1 MAANILTSEPTSRQT
16 RYPPLLYEM
25 LLREDRRRMD
35 LEGIM
40 LSMIP
45 LAFAA
50 TLTAFDAHA
59 QVPRDCSGRNEASG
73 EVARVID
80 GRSFLLAD
88 GREVRLAAIE
98 TPLSVPGD
106 EDEVRVKAALTSKAS
121 LETLLLHRE
130 VDLLVPGSGSD
141 RYGRLVAYA
150 FVPTPT
156 GEALVQHELVAAGH
170 ALVSPAATAATCR
183 IYLRSAERDARTARL
198 GLWGDPYD
206 VVKQASDSADVL
218 AEQGR
223 FALVR
228 GKVLSVRESGGI
240 VYVNF
245 GRRRSEQL
253 TVTILKR
260 NEGTFAGAGLT
271 PKALAGRNVEVR
283 GWIEE
288 RGGPAI
294 EVTRPEQIEIVH

>member
-1 MAANILTSEPTSRQT
+1 
-16 RYPPLLYEM
+16 
-25 LLREDRRRMD
+25 MD
-35 LEGIM
+35 LKGVM
-40 LSMIP
+40 LSTIP

-50 TLTAFDAHA
+50 ALTAFDAHA
-59 QVPRDCSGRNEASG
+59 QVPRDCSGRSEASG

-98 TPLSVPGD
+98 TPLPVPGD
-106 EDEVRVKAALTSKAS
+106 EDEDRVEAAFASKAA
-121 LETLLLHRE
+121 LETLLLRRQ
-130 VDLLVPGSGSD
+130 VDLLVPGSGPD
-141 RYGRLVAYA
+141 RYSRVVAFA
-150 FVPTPT
+150 FVRVLS
-156 GEALVQHELVAAGH
+156 GEALVQHELVATGR
-170 ALVSPAATAATCR
+170 ALVSPAPTAATCR
-183 IYLRSAERDARTARL
+183 IYLRNAERDARNARF
-198 GLWGDPYD
+198 GLWGDPYH
-206 VVKQASDSADVL
+206 VVKQASDWADVL

-245 GRRRSEQL
+245 GRRWSEQL

-260 NEGTFAGAGLT
+260 NEGTFVGAGLT
-271 PKALAGRNVEVR
+271 PKALAGRSVEVR

-288 RGGPAI
+288 RGGPAM